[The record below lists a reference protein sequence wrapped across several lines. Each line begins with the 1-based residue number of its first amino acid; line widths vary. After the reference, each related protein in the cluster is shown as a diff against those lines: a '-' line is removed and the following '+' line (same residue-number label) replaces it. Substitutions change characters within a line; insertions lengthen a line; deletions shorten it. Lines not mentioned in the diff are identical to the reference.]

1 MLTALA
7 DGRLQVTAGASLLE
21 KSLLVEW
28 DSQAARFNPIQNG
41 RFEQAW
47 RHDVNPDFGRLICW
61 IMFSTGAEFLAKGA
75 CLVRGI
81 EIRKEK
87 EVPCYPSGPIQDWA
101 SKFNKDG
108 YSTDTMTTTFFG
120 TLSALTGKGSHA
132 PLSRLCTKV
141 CATND
146 EKELLIAAYD
156 LLRMT
161 IRNRDAHAYVP
172 NVRGFH
178 HSVVEEVF
186 CPCFNMLVSWLP
198 DGPSILNVWRG
209 EAASFIAKL

>member
-1 MLTALA
+1 MLKASD

-21 KSLLVEW
+21 KSRLVEW
-28 DSQAARFNPIQNG
+28 DSQTARFNPIQNG

-47 RHDVNPDFGRLICW
+47 RHDVDPNFGRLICW
-61 IMFSTGAEFLAKGA
+61 IMFSTGAEFLAKGV
-75 CLVRGI
+75 CLVRGV
-81 EIRKEK
+81 ELRKEK
-87 EVPCYPSGPIQDWA
+87 KVPCYPSGPIQDWA
-101 SKFNKDG
+101 CKFNKDG

-156 LLRMT
+156 LLRKT

-178 HSVVEEVF
+178 HSVVADVF
-186 CPCFNMLVSWLP
+186 CPCFNALVSWLP
-198 DGPSILNVWRG
+198 DGPSILNAWRG
-209 EAASFIAKL
+209 EAASFMAKL